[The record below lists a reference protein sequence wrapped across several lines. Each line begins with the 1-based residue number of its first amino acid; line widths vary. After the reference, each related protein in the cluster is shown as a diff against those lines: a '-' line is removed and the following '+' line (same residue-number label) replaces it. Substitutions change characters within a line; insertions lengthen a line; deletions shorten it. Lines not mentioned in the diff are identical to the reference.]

1 MVTSGERGV
10 GRDTIDAEDL
20 KVRAIRY
27 KISLCIKDVLSNT
40 GNIANIL

>member
-1 MVTSGERGV
+1 MVTSGEKRV

-27 KISLCIKDVLSNT
+27 KISFKDVLSNT
-40 GNIANIL
+40 GNVANIL